1 MKHDLKPYP
10 AYKDSGVPPLGK
22 VPEHRQVWRQR
33 NVLQTLV
40 STIDKHTLGQAH
52 ARKRTPSPSLQLRRC
67 L

>member
-1 MKHDLKPYP
+1 MKHDFKPYP

-40 STIDKHTLGQAH
+40 STIDKHTLE
-52 ARKRTPSPSLQLRRC
+52 RELPVRLCNYVDDL
-67 L
+67 